1 MEWWLRHP
9 GGMAT
14 VRHPEKMGCRP
25 GGMAAEVSGENG
37 MSVGYDCA
45 EISGWNGGCETSRGN
60 GMSAGYDY
68 AEISGSNG
76 DYETSRENGLSAG
89 WNDG

>member
-1 MEWWLRHP
+1 MIALRYP
-9 GGMAT
+9 GGMAA

-25 GGMAAEVSGENG
+25 GGMAVEVSVENG

-60 GMSAGYDY
+60 GMSVGYDC
-68 AEISGSNG
+68 AEISG
-76 DYETSRENGLSAG
+76 
-89 WNDG
+89 WDGG